1 VQASSIVA
9 SSALI
14 LFVIVLGLFI
24 IISIEINWLLTSG
37 LLLRAYWL
45 LVPRRMIRLG
55 SFMAGYLR
63 LTFA

>member
-1 VQASSIVA
+1 MQASSIVA
-9 SSALI
+9 GSALI

-24 IISIEINWLLTSG
+24 IISIEINWLLISG

-45 LVPRRMIRLG
+45 LVTRRMIRLD

>member
-1 VQASSIVA
+1 MQASSIVA
-9 SSALI
+9 GSALI

-45 LVPRRMIRLG
+45 LVTRRMIRLD